1 LQDRPHQQWLDDA
14 QATQNK
20 DEYLRLVEEARAEA
34 AAHREAAASHQDDA
48 SKHKSEVSELR
59 RQLEDVKS
67 SHQYAQQESIAL
79 AEKHAAAHA
88 SLGEQTAR
96 AATAEGELARMRE
109 AERHATA
116 EAERLNLRLNRTE
129 AELTEAS
136 RDFRDEKRKMEEA
149 RELQR
154 VTERQKTAL
163 EKQQEEAAAALM
175 AVKAQLDETEADAAA
190 AAARAADDAAA
201 AAMAASESK
210 HRETTLE
217 MDLGA
222 TRVALSRTE
231 EGLTETKAREASL
244 RTECHELAATLTI
257 ANETKELAVEE
268 ARRIREQWENFSDTL
283 AQARALVRTPS
294 LSQPP
299 IGGIYAGSLWLLVM
313 PVQFVSFICS

>member
-1 LQDRPHQQWLDDA
+1 
-14 QATQNK
+14 
-20 DEYLRLVEEARAEA
+20 
-34 AAHREAAASHQDDA
+34 
-48 SKHKSEVSELR
+48 
-59 RQLEDVKS
+59 
-67 SHQYAQQESIAL
+67 
-79 AEKHAAAHA
+79 
-88 SLGEQTAR
+88 
-96 AATAEGELARMRE
+96 MRE

-163 EKQQEEAAAALM
+163 EKQQEEAAAALT

-268 ARRIREQWENFSDTL
+268 ARRIKPHPCARTQPPAPFRKTVSVKLRFARPYWNKPVFSRPVRCGSRIGAKRNRHTLNFSPRD
-283 AQARALVRTPS
+283 
-294 LSQPP
+294 
-299 IGGIYAGSLWLLVM
+299 
-313 PVQFVSFICS
+313 CSEMHNS